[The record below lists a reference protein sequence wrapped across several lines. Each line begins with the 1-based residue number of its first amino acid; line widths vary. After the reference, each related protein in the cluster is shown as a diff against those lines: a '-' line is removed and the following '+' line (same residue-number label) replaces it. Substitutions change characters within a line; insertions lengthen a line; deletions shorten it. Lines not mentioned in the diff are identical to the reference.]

1 MGLAIM
7 VIILGGSVAAE
18 FFMVLSMIK
27 KTFSSAAK
35 TAVQGAVLKQLEAKT
50 GISPKSLVDQ
60 KGFLDNESNNQFDPF
75 RFLTG
80 VGMKTARVPAA
91 GIELAGKSLAN
102 AIDKASGNRI
112 SSYSTKG
119 IKKVK
124 DFAHVAKEGIQNN
137 KVTRTIKGVAN
148 QVDKGKRWVG
158 ARKKEFDDLID
169 STVVGGTMSRMGD
182 SMIRSALRRKH
193 PDIRFKRPNIDDD
206 PLPVDLRGSKNQ
218 IRNLIQ
224 NNQNNT
230 DYSRRLRPDE
240 VAQLTNENPAIGD
253 NTKKEYMEGLKLY
266 KDLMGGVKNTKNYAK
281 YKKNAE
287 EFAIAYSS
295 IKDKPYGNLN
305 DPKAEELQIKML
317 TDIVKNTPRSLDSGN
332 LINQIH
338 KTYDNYSN
346 QSATTALRDAR
357 KFAEKENSKTI
368 QEDIEDLLTDPSQN
382 KTYEEA
388 FNKIIADGEAFGD
401 ADKYFKD
408 KVNKIANN
416 DKQTMIAYFGES
428 GANELQKEL
437 NRRKEERTS
446 NIERTVLQTKSE
458 LAKKYMQD
466 GMSYEQ
472 AGEYVN
478 ELENGTAIDEVAYKQ
493 ALEATINS
501 SSTRHISSDNGSRVT
516 QNTSDSATSSVAP
529 SQTQAV
535 SEQPAV
541 SVSNAVTE
549 NQNTVN
555 VDSSEL
561 AYMGYDTTNTDN
573 IATSTP
579 SASTSSA
586 SASNT
591 RQSSTQVQKT
601 SQQSSQNIDS
611 ELAYM
616 GYNSTVSSSTP
627 VKEEPISV
635 SQEISSKKINS
646 ELSNGVQ
653 IVHDIKSAQTATK
666 VSKKSTRSSNKQ
678 IGVNQP
684 QLTAK
689 QRRKQKAQDERIEKM
704 NKKKIAE
711 AEKQERIKKYKAEQE
726 AKRLGDKFNERLKAK
741 QEQEGSRDIDS
752 NHFDQ
757 AV

>member
-27 KTFSSAAK
+27 KTFSNAAK

-60 KGFLDNESNNQFDPF
+60 KGFLNNESNNQFDPF

-91 GIELAGKSLAN
+91 GIELAGKSLSN
-102 AIDKASGNRI
+102 AIDKASGKRI
-112 SSYSTKG
+112 SYYSTLG
-119 IKKVK
+119 IEKAKHL
-124 DFAHVAKEGIQNN
+124 ARITKEGIQNN

-182 SMIRSALRRKH
+182 SMIRSALKSKH

-240 VAQLTNENPAIGD
+240 VAQLTNENPVIGD

-317 TDIVKNTPRSLDSGN
+317 TDIVKDTPRSLDSGN

-346 QSATTALRDAR
+346 RSATTAIERAR
-357 KFAEKENSKTI
+357 NLAEKENSKTI
-368 QEDIEDLLTDPSQN
+368 QEDIEDLLTDSSQN

-437 NRRKEERTS
+437 NRRKEERAS

-472 AGEYVN
+472 ASEYVN

-501 SSTRHISSDNGSRVT
+501 SSTRNTSNNSESRVIKNT
-516 QNTSDSATSSVAP
+516 QTPATSSVVS

-535 SEQPAV
+535 SEQPTV
-541 SVSNAVTE
+541 SVPEAVTE
-549 NQNTVN
+549 NPNTAN
-555 VDSSEL
+555 VDSGEL
-561 AYMGYDTTNTDN
+561 AYVVNETTESPS
-573 IATSTP
+573 IS
-579 SASTSSA
+579 SASTSTS
-586 SASNT
+586 SQKSNT
-591 RQSSTQVQKT
+591 RQSSPKVELASRQNST
-601 SQQSSQNIDS
+601 NIDS
-611 ELAYM
+611 ELVYM
-616 GYNSTVSSSTP
+616 GYEPTESSSAQ
-627 VKEEPISV
+627 VIEEPITV
-635 SQEISSKKINS
+635 SQEIVSQNINS
-646 ELSNGVQ
+646 ELSNNVQ

-689 QRRKQKAQDERIEKM
+689 QRRKQKAQDERIAKM

-711 AEKQERIKKYKAEQE
+711 AEKQERIEKYKKEQE
-726 AKRLGDKFNERLKAK
+726 AKLLGDEFNERLKAK